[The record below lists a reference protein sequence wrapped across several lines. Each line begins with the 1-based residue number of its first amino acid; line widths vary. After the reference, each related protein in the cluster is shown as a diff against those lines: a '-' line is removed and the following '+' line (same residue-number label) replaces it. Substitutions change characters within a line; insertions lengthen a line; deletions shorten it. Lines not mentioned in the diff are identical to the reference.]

1 MSSLASA
8 DSHEEVLS
16 RAANDAIEA
25 LIGQRRRAGAADVPN
40 APGLYSIWAEGTVTE
55 QLGIGSQSR
64 ATPIYVGKAER
75 SLRDRDLR
83 AHFGVDDAKVRS
95 GSSTLRRSLA
105 ALLADEL
112 ELRPVPRGKTA
123 GDASKGFS
131 LHPEDEGRLFAWM
144 QDRLELTTWALPVAL
159 GVGLRDVELRV
170 IRHWYPPLNIVHAP
184 TSRTALRAARAAL
197 RSRAHDTIL

>member
-8 DSHEEVLS
+8 ASPEEVLS
-16 RAANDAIEA
+16 RAANDAIKV
-25 LIGQRRRAGAADVPN
+25 LGGQRRRAGAAHVPTE
-40 APGLYSIWAEGTVTE
+40 PGLYAIWADGAVTE
-55 QLGIGSQSR
+55 QLGIGSQSC
-64 ATPIYVGKAER
+64 ATPIYLGKAER

-83 AHFGVDDAKVRS
+83 IHFGVDDAEVRS

-105 ALLADEL
+105 ALLAEEL

-131 LHPEDEGRLFAWM
+131 LHPEDEARLSAWM

-159 GVGLRDVELRV
+159 GIRLRDVELRV
-170 IRHWYPPLNIVHAP
+170 IRHWDPPLNIMHA
-184 TSRTALRAARAAL
+184 TSSRTALRAARAAL